1 MQDPMQVL
9 APNYM
14 GDTLDNRGVDEIS
27 ANYGLGVAEA
37 QVTNQQAM
45 EQREEASN
53 PGMMM
58 RDKLR
63 TAKAREFGR
72 TKETVGF

>member
-1 MQDPMQVL
+1 MAYPMHVL

-14 GDTLDNRGVDEIS
+14 GDTLGNRGVEELT

-37 QVTNQQAM
+37 QAANPMLHQQ
-45 EQREEASN
+45 EASN
-53 PGMMM
+53 PAMAK
-58 RDKLR
+58 DKLR
-63 TAKAREFGR
+63 TAKAREFGK

>member
-1 MQDPMQVL
+1 MDPLDVL
-9 APNYM
+9 RPNYM
-14 GDTLDNRGVDEIS
+14 GDTFGNRGVDEMIK
-27 ANYGLGVAEA
+27 NRGIGVKEA
-37 QVTNQQAM
+37 LATNPQAM
-45 EQREEASN
+45 AQRDEAGTSE
-53 PGMMM
+53 GM